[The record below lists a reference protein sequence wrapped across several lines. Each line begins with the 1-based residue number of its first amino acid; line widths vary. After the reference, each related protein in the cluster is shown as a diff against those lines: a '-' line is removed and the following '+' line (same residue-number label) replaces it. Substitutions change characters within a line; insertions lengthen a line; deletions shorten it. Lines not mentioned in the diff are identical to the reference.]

1 MTEQEVNTLH
11 TSQVDNQ
18 YAGNWNFPAM
28 GEMAYQDGTL
38 CWSTAEQ
45 VLCGLLVDGELT
57 ETVVMLE
64 AEAAHSAGICTGMN
78 TVEPHLVDTPPLQTP
93 HHVDTFCPAR
103 LFFLHNPIR

>member
-1 MTEQEVNTLH
+1 MTKQEVNTLH

-18 YAGNWNFPAM
+18 YTGNWNFPAM
-28 GEMAYQDGTL
+28 GEIAYQDGTL
-38 CWSTAEQ
+38 CWSTTEQ

-78 TVEPHLVDTPPLQTP
+78 TVEPRLVDTPPLRTP
-93 HHVDTFCPAR
+93 HPCGH
-103 LFFLHNPIR
+103 FLPGPFVFLK